1 MLIENIKLAIDSLKA
16 NKMRAFLTMLGIIIG
31 IGSVISIITIGD
43 ALTNNISSEWSGF
56 GAKNII
62 ISVGD
67 VNANNYDPD
76 FDYSN
81 YTWTEPKA
89 DELLTSEMI
98 SDYRIRYAN
107 DLKAVSLTNT
117 LGSSVYKV
125 KKKKA
130 NIEVVGVN
138 DGAAEEDKVRML
150 TGKFITEQDTAKNIP
165 KAIVSDRFITQIYGS
180 HKKYD
185 SFIGKE
191 LLVDV
196 EKQVV
201 KLYISGVYEYREEDG
216 GRFTKDSSTKVY
228 IPYNLSFK
236 LQNKPI
242 GFSRATL
249 IPKEETDLTSF
260 YQSSSAYFASYYLRN
275 PRTKA
280 SASSMANSLKSM
292 NKMMDQV
299 KLGIGGVAAI
309 SLLVGGIGVMNI
321 MMVSVTERTR
331 EIGIRM
337 ALGAKGKIIRFQF
350 LTEAVIV
357 SLCGGV
363 IGVIL
368 GLIIGSVA
376 SSMLHEIGRASCRE
390 RV

>member
-216 GRFTKDSSTKVY
+216 GRFTKDSSTKV
-228 IPYNLSFK
+228 
-236 LQNKPI
+236 
-242 GFSRATL
+242 
-249 IPKEETDLTSF
+249 
-260 YQSSSAYFASYYLRN
+260 
-275 PRTKA
+275 
-280 SASSMANSLKSM
+280 
-292 NKMMDQV
+292 
-299 KLGIGGVAAI
+299 
-309 SLLVGGIGVMNI
+309 
-321 MMVSVTERTR
+321 
-331 EIGIRM
+331 
-337 ALGAKGKIIRFQF
+337 
-350 LTEAVIV
+350 
-357 SLCGGV
+357 
-363 IGVIL
+363 
-368 GLIIGSVA
+368 
-376 SSMLHEIGRASCRE
+376 
-390 RV
+390 